1 MSGWGPGRAGWM
13 ARENIPG
20 SRSGGRAGVLA
31 RMSKS
36 PSVAKAAAA
45 EKIEIR
51 ADPIE
56 LTQLLKFAGLYD
68 SGGEAKHAINDG
80 QVTVNG
86 AVEKAAR
93 KKIMDGDLI
102 GCAGRTLVVKSLSK

>member
-1 MSGWGPGRAGWM
+1 MLS
-13 ARENIPG
+13 
-20 SRSGGRAGVLA
+20 

-36 PSVAKAAAA
+36 IPAAKAAVAS

-56 LTQLLKFAGLYD
+56 LTQLLKFAGLFD
-68 SGGEAKHAINDG
+68 SGGEAKHAVNGG

-93 KKIMDGDLI
+93 KMIMNGDVI
-102 GCAGRTLVVKSLSK
+102 TCAGRTLVVKSLSK